1 MSCRS
6 FGQLVV
12 LAFLLIV
19 SGCSMAESNEIVI
32 LLPGQANGA
41 ALVLAETSA
50 SNVSINRD
58 LVPSL
63 ITKVWWND
71 DIIITQN
78 HPMKPRNKFP
88 GDTYQQPDRSVLCW
102 YVVNP
107 KDDKVTRFDDYDR
120 LTEHATSL
128 GIDSATIKFLR
139 LHEAQRLRE
148 KQLGFRFTAA
158 SVNRYVRSQSKSSAR
173 R

>member
-1 MSCRS
+1 MSCRPI
-6 FGQLVV
+6 GQLVA
-12 LAFLLIV
+12 LASLLAL

-32 LLPGQANGA
+32 LLPGQVNGA

-63 ITKVWWND
+63 ITKVWWNEG
-71 DIIITQN
+71 IIITQN
-78 HPMKPRNKFP
+78 HPMKPRSKFP
-88 GDTYQQPDRSVLCW
+88 GDTYQQPDRSALCW

-107 KDDKVTRFDDYDR
+107 KDDKVTLFDDYER
-120 LTEHATSL
+120 LTEHVTSL
-128 GIDSATIKFLR
+128 GIDPAAIKFLR

-158 SVNRYVRSQSKSSAR
+158 SVNRYVRSRAGETAR
-173 R
+173 

>member
-1 MSCRS
+1 MD
-6 FGQLVV
+6 
-12 LAFLLIV
+12 
-19 SGCSMAESNEIVI
+19 ESNEIVI
-32 LLPGQANGA
+32 LLPGEVNGV

-50 SNVSINRD
+50 SNVSINRN

-63 ITKVWWND
+63 ITKVWWNE

-78 HPMKPRNKFP
+78 HPMQPRNKFL
-88 GDTYQQPDRSVLCW
+88 GDTYQQPVRSVLCW

-107 KDDKVTRFDDYDR
+107 QDDKVTRFDDYDR
-120 LTEHATSL
+120 LTEHVTSL
-128 GIDSATIKFLR
+128 GIDSSAIKFLR

-148 KQLGFRFTAA
+148 KQLGFKFTAA
-158 SVNRYVRSQSKSSAR
+158 SVNRYVRSQPKAAMR